1 MTDVTILTDQRYFL
15 PKNITPY
22 IQNILDEYNYLK
34 VALEEKG
41 FSVAR
46 TYWDNPDYNWSQTRA
61 VVFRTVWDYFER
73 IDEFREW
80 LVKVNSETKMI
91 NPLKLV
97 EWNIDKH
104 YLADLQ
110 RKGIDIVPTVFVDSG
125 SYRSLED
132 VCAETGW
139 EHIVIKP
146 AVSGAAFQ
154 TYKVMKDDIS
164 GKEALFKQL
173 VSERDMLVQPF
184 ISTVPSRGEASLMVF
199 NGEYT
204 HAILKRAKIGDFRV
218 QDDFGGT
225 VHHYDPTAEE
235 ITFAMEVFK
244 ACDELP
250 AYGRADIV
258 WDEDG
263 KHLLSELEIIEPEL
277 WIRNHPPAAVPFAE
291 GIRRMLE
298 S

>member
-22 IQNILDEYNYLK
+22 IQNILDEYEYLK
-34 VALEEKG
+34 KALEDMG

-80 LVKVNSETKMI
+80 LVKVNSETKLI

-104 YLADLQ
+104 YLADLR

>member
-1 MTDVTILTDQRYFL
+1 MTDVTILTDRRYYL
-15 PKNITPY
+15 PKKITPY
-22 IQNILDEYNYLK
+22 VRNILDESNLLK
-34 VALEEKG
+34 NALEQCGLTVE
-41 FSVAR
+41 R

-80 LVKVNSETKMI
+80 LVKVNSETKLI
-91 NPLKLV
+91 NSLELV

-104 YLADLQ
+104 YLIDL
-110 RKGIDIVPTVFVDSG
+110 REKGIDIVPTVFVDTG
-125 SYRSLED
+125 SYRSLEN

-146 AVSGAAFQ
+146 AVSGAAFH
-154 TYKVMKDDIS
+154 TYKITKEEIPS
-164 GKEALFKQL
+164 REALFKKL

-184 ISTVPSRGEASLMVF
+184 IATIPDRGEASLMVF

-204 HAILKRAKIGDFRV
+204 HAILKKARTGDFRV

-225 VHHYDPTAEE
+225 VHPYTPTQAEIE
-235 ITFAMEVFK
+235 FANSVFS

-258 WDEDG
+258 WDEQG
-263 KHLLSELEIIEPEL
+263 NHLLSELEIIEPEL
-277 WIRNHPPAAVPFAE
+277 WIRNHPPAAIPFAE
-291 GIRRMLE
+291 GIKRRLK